1 VVKENYGDFIGV
13 NGHSMKTR
21 TSENTNYAFLVRVEL
36 TEPVENTTAYGR
48 SIAELATTIGGGKPL
63 VQRLGDLNAGRRS
76 TFSRLS
82 KNPVHGTLA
91 DVTPGD
97 ISMAMPSRIVL
108 DIIEG
113 LEKLDMIIPGV
124 AADSTLLYAPEIKFY
139 AMMLGVNAQLETS
152 IPNLF
157 ACGDGVG
164 LSRGIVGAAAT
175 GILAGRGVVERLS
188 HAPCASC

>member
-1 VVKENYGDFIGV
+1 
-13 NGHSMKTR
+13 
-21 TSENTNYAFLVRVEL
+21 
-36 TEPVENTTAYGR
+36 
-48 SIAELATTIGGGKPL
+48 
-63 VQRLGDLNAGRRS
+63 
-76 TFSRLS
+76 
-82 KNPVHGTLA
+82 
-91 DVTPGD
+91 
-97 ISMAMPSRIVL
+97 
-108 DIIEG
+108 
-113 LEKLDMIIPGV
+113 MIIPGV

-139 AMMLGVNAQLETS
+139 AMMLEVNAQLETS